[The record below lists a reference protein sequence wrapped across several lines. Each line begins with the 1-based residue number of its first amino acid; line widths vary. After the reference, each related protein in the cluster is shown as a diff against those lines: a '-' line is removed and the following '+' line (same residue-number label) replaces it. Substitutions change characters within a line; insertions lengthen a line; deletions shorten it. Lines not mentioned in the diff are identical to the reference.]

1 MIEIEFTDQETVV
14 LERNKE
20 NIQANK
26 TWGPQDLEERL
37 KNRMQIREMASYN
50 LGK

>member
-1 MIEIEFTDQETVV
+1 MIEIEFTDQVTDI
-14 LERNKE
+14 LEMNKE

-26 TWGPQDLEERL
+26 TWGPQDLEARL
-37 KNRMQIREMASYN
+37 KNRMKIREMASYN